1 MSRSGARRRKHGELP
16 LYREVRAHPPQQDP
30 QKPAGHTGLWFER
43 AYDRYPLAFTD
54 TKDNENA
61 FHDWLR
67 AFNHRAGE
75 DGLLDAAIERQSQ
88 LVEDLGGHQPFS
100 SPAGILSAA
109 WVIRIRWKMALTR
122 HPVWG
127 VPYLP
132 GSGLKG
138 LVRAWVEAWAYN
150 QADAAAVSARKA
162 RLQRWFGSVSKEAE
176 READAASGEVIFF
189 DALPVQPVSLVTDIM
204 TPHRGNGMRR
214 AGTSM
219 MSTGNRPRCLLTGT
233 APTRVIS

>member
-1 MSRSGARRRKHGELP
+1 MSELP

-43 AYDRYPLAFTD
+43 FYDRYPLAFTD

-88 LVEDLGGHQPFS
+88 LVEDLGGQ
-100 SPAGILSAA
+100 SAIFKSG
-109 WVIRIRWKMALTR
+109 WHFVSGMGYPHPLENGFNW

-162 RLQRWFGSVSKEAE
+162 RLQRWFVSVSKEAE
-176 READAASGEVIFF
+176 READAASGEGDFLRCPAGAAGQSGDRHH
-189 DALPVQPVSLVTDIM
+189 DA
-204 TPHRGNGMRR
+204 
-214 AGTSM
+214 A
-219 MSTGNRPRCLLTGT
+219 
-233 APTRVIS
+233 